1 MKLSLNNV
9 FQGNLSRE
17 ADEVKKKNW
26 LSTWDNIKVGNNW
39 YPK

>member
-17 ADEVKKKNW
+17 ADEVKKKK
-26 LSTWDNIKVGNNW
+26 LVIYLGQYQSR
-39 YPK
+39 